1 MCVQILVAKEAVGA
15 GGKESFGG
23 GFGIDG
29 REIEDGDVDDLGDAV
44 RVVGIWSDFAR
55 PGADGGIGSDGLE
68 FDGEAD
74 VEPFDRVDARSLG
87 GRQGKEG
94 AQHGV
99 LWV

>member
-1 MCVQILVAKEAVGA
+1 MGVQILVAEEAVGA
-15 GGKESFGG
+15 GGEESVGG
-23 GFGIDG
+23 GFGIYG
-29 REIEDGDVDDLGDAV
+29 GEVEDGDVDDLGDSV
-44 RVVGIWSDFAR
+44 RIAWIGSDFAG
-55 PGADGGIGSDGLE
+55 PGADGGIGADGFE
-68 FDGEAD
+68 FYGEAD